1 MVVTNLCPNTC
12 MEEMKAMENCNAW
25 PMIPSLTGKDLLTRQ
40 VDALDATQDHYRT
53 HLDAAAPIITTKLS
67 RGQKHT
73 TTKWIHLIA
82 FALFFHLSNFFF
94 PGSPFTCPKTGLLDL
109 DLTNPCTL
117 KDPCL
122 LDRLSINDN
131 VSIVCFECHEANR
144 IMNPL
149 HYFDVPDFDTQ
160 NYFLTQ

>member
-94 PGSPFTCPKTGLLDL
+94 QVRHLLVRKL
-109 DLTNPCTL
+109 DCWIWT
-117 KDPCL
+117 
-122 LDRLSINDN
+122 
-131 VSIVCFECHEANR
+131 
-144 IMNPL
+144 
-149 HYFDVPDFDTQ
+149 
-160 NYFLTQ
+160 

>member
-94 PGSPFTCPKTGLLDL
+94 SRFAIYLSENWIVGFGLDKSLHVEGS
-109 DLTNPCTL
+109 
-117 KDPCL
+117 
-122 LDRLSINDN
+122 LSIGQT
-131 VSIVCFECHEANR
+131 
-144 IMNPL
+144 L
-149 HYFDVPDFDTQ
+149 HQ
-160 NYFLTQ
+160 